1 MPREQRPLE
10 TVEEIAVD
18 TKMPVLFIGHGS
30 PMNIILDNSYTR
42 SLSALGRQLPRPK
55 AIMVVSAHWLTNGTR
70 VTCMNKPKTIYDFYG
85 FPDELYALDYPS
97 PGAPHEAQAVTE
109 TVTDVPVS
117 CDREWGLDHASWAVL
132 RHLYPAADI
141 PVFEM
146 SLDYSFNEWHPKP
159 LQYHYDLARE
169 LSVLRRKGVLIIGS
183 GNIVHNLGII
193 NFEDMDAEPFA
204 WALEFDERVKKN
216 LLARNHRDLIR
227 YDGNGKASALAV
239 PTLDHY
245 LPMIYAIALQEKDD
259 ELTFIHEGIQNASVS
274 MRCFRIG

>member
-1 MPREQRPLE
+1 LK

-18 TKMPVLFIGHGS
+18 KKMPVLFIGHGS

-70 VTCMNKPKTIYDFYG
+70 VTCTKKPKTIYDFYG

-159 LQYHYDLARE
+159 LQYHYDLARK
-169 LSVLRRKGVLIIGS
+169 LSVLRRRGVLIIGS
-183 GNIVHNLGII
+183 GNIVHNLSII
-193 NFEDMDAEPFA
+193 DFEDMNAEPYA
-204 WALEFDERVKKN
+204 WALEFDERVKKH

-259 ELTFIHEGIQNASVS
+259 EVTFTHEGIQNASVS